1 MNDFEHALETSVLL
15 AEKIASVRD
24 ANPFRAESQKR
35 VLREKQAAADFATF
49 GLFKRAA
56 MDPAAISA
64 LQRGLGWG
72 VGLGLPALGVGHLL
86 LNDAQ
91 RHSADVLRDARNQAL
106 MTAAGVGGMQ
116 ALGEMLKRP
125 PQPQQHHVNV
135 NLPQE
140 ASQPQLGP
148 EQKLAAALLV
158 DDVLEAACS
167 QLEDPAAK
175 HAALVA
181 LVRHRGESTSLL
193 RSMLS

>member
-56 MDPAAISA
+56 MDPAAVSA

-72 VGLGLPALGVGHLL
+72 VGLGLPALGVGHMLL
-86 LNDAQ
+86 RDAKQ
-91 RHSADVLRDARNQAL
+91 HSGEVLRDARNQAL
-106 MTAAGVGGMQ
+106 LTAAGVGGMQ
-116 ALGEMLKRP
+116 ALGEMLKKKP
-125 PQPQQHHVNV
+125 HPITHDINV
-135 NLPQE
+135 NMPGPD
-140 ASQPQLGP
+140 QPQLGP

-181 LVRHRGESTSLL
+181 LVRHRSESTSLL
-193 RSMLS
+193 RSMLP